1 MKNLEALTNQLIEDR
16 NPAAEIGKF
25 LIAISNS
32 PEFLAA
38 HLHDFAEAA
47 KADWMAD
54 REMATRLLQAIGR
67 SERLS
72 CVEIPHT

>member
-1 MKNLEALTNQLIEDR
+1 MNNLEALTNQLIEDR

-38 HLHDFAEAA
+38 HLRSFAEAA
-47 KADWMAD
+47 EADLKED
-54 REMATRLLQAIGR
+54 REMNGRLLRILAAGHK
-67 SERLS
+67 L
-72 CVEIPHT
+72 P